1 MSLADVRRRPRILF
15 LGESN
20 DARTQMAEAY
30 MRQIGEAYFEVQSAG
45 MRSSRVD
52 QRAIDAMSEDD
63 MNIRN
68 QRAKL
73 VSGDLL
79 TWADW
84 IIVIAGDDEHF
95 NAPVPSSAIE
105 KRWGVPDPVSR
116 ARGDADLGPFREA
129 RDAIKRRVN
138 QLVNSVKLFRR

>member
-30 MRQIGEAYFEVQSAG
+30 MRKLGEAYFEVESAG

-52 QRAIDAMSEDD
+52 PRAIDALSEDD
-63 MNIRN
+63 IHIHNP
-68 QRAKL
+68 RAKL

-84 IIVIAGDDEHF
+84 IIVISGENERF
-95 NAPVPSSAIE
+95 NAPIPSSAIE
-105 KRWGVPDPVSR
+105 KRWSVSDPVSH